1 MVQHTPAHTF
11 QPPLTTP
18 TSRIQIGEVRLV
30 DGRFTCRLPPP
41 PPAPPTIIPA
51 SSRGVPVIPS
61 ATAAAAVPAAAPAWD
76 MSQQMVQ
83 LAILMLLDLGTLKG
97 ALYKG
102 EILAAGG
109 VVVLTAR
116 LADKGSHDQVRGH
129 PLYKGEILE
138 AGGVVVLTARLA
150 DKGSH
155 DQVSATGG
163 LLLSIAYFIHHTWV
177 LPHTLPSLPAGARG
191 CRRNPGPTHGGR
203 RHRSRGSQERRA
215 GGNRVN
221 RGGAYRE
228 GQVCMLAG
236 GTLSTN
242 PPSPEAL
249 IVQTFRAWC
258 IVLVRHGQLPS
269 GFPPIP
275 PKW

>member
-1 MVQHTPAHTF
+1 M
-11 QPPLTTP
+11 
-18 TSRIQIGEVRLV
+18 RLV
-30 DGRFTCRLPPP
+30 DGRFSCRLPPP
-41 PPAPPTIIPA
+41 PPAPPTVIPA
-51 SSRGVPVIPS
+51 SSRGAPVIPS
-61 ATAAAAVPAAAPAWD
+61 AAAAAAAAPAAPAWD
-76 MSQQMVQ
+76 LSQQMVQ

-109 VVVLTAR
+109 VVVLA
-116 LADKGSHDQVRGH
+116 
-129 PLYKGEILE
+129 
-138 AGGVVVLTARLA
+138 ARLA

-155 DQVSATGG
+155 DQVSAAGG